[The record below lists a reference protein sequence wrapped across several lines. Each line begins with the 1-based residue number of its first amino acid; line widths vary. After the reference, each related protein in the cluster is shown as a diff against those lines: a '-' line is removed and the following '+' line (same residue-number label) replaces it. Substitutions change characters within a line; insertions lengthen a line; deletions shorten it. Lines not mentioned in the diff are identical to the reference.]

1 MTTSQNC
8 PCHSGEAYAKCCQPF
23 IEGTAEPEKAIDLM
37 RARYT
42 AYTQKN
48 VKFIRD
54 TLWPPLQKTM
64 NEMEVREWA
73 NETHWL
79 TLDVLDAAKGSP
91 QDKEGL
97 VLFKA
102 KFLARGQMY
111 EHKELSLFRKKKDR
125 WFYVEPLPLP
135 NGV

>member
-1 MTTSQNC
+1 MTTSQKC
-8 PCHSGEAYAKCCQPF
+8 PCHSGESYAQCCQPV
-23 IEGTAEPEKAIDLM
+23 IEGTKAPEQAVELM

-48 VKFIRD
+48 VDFIRD
-54 TLWPPLQKTM
+54 TLWPPLQKTL
-64 NEMEVREWA
+64 NELEVRDWA

-79 TLDVLDAAKGSP
+79 TLDVM
-91 QDKEGL
+91 DKRNGGENDNEGL

-102 KFLARGQMY
+102 KFLARGQMF
-111 EHKELSLFRKKKDR
+111 EHKELSLFRKRKGQ
-125 WFYVEPLPLP
+125 WYYVEPLPLP